1 MIAVVG
7 QILLYSAFILLMTSW
22 VLALVRPKIAVN
34 YQKAFAV
41 AHLVGIIGV
50 LGCLYY
56 LIFTN
61 QFQYYYVWHHTSL
74 STPFWFKVS
83 CLWEGQ
89 EGSFLLWNF
98 WNALIL
104 AWLSFSKKKVIKS
117 GLLFLIPVQL
127 VLLTMVFG
135 MEFPSSDFSIG
146 SSPFSL
152 LKDNIQ
158 SEVYTLNPNFIPI
171 DGTGMNALLQNY
183 WMVIHPPIIFLGF
196 ALAAVPFAICLG
208 ALLKKDTLVDWV
220 KPTMPWM
227 LAAVFFI
234 GLGMI
239 MGAYWAYETLNF
251 GGYWN
256 WDPVENA
263 IYIPWLVLLGALHLM
278 VVYTKKQKA
287 LKPLVLMTLSGF
299 LLVIYSTFL
308 TRSGILGE
316 SSVHSFTDLGLS
328 GQLLFFLLGFI
339 GLSAVVYIR
348 SLRFFPV
355 GATANTSFKSFEFW
369 VFVGVLVLAL
379 AAFQVLIPTSFPV
392 INAVAQLVGVHLKLA
407 PPADQVSY
415 YTNIQLWFS
424 LGLMFLTVVA
434 QLVYRKK
441 QFLNNLLDL
450 FFTPIVLTTVLVSLA
465 LLWFGYKKV
474 EYTLLLFVGVFSAVM
489 NILIFLKQREFG
501 QKSGGALAH
510 VGFVILVLGVLFSQG
525 YKKVLTETVQF
536 ENEMNRAGNVLLVKN
551 KPVKINDY
559 EVIYEQSFFKT
570 TTGSKIEKA
579 AVVPTFKPGI
589 LQAKQPFFVDGKRYK
604 KGDELSLDVEN
615 SYYRVVFQSE
625 KGNFSIEPRIQY
637 NSQMGVVASPDIST
651 GLFSDIYTHVS
662 NFADPNQ
669 KPDWSKAH
677 QLTLHLGDSVA
688 IGAKSLVLQSVNK
701 LNYDDENTVA
711 LKAHLLLATSD
722 TAYPMQPV
730 LLRKEGA
737 TQVVASELPEDGT
750 QLVFHGFNPE
760 NETYHFSYLSSPLD
774 WITIKSIRFPLIN
787 LVWLGAV
794 LMLIGISLSLIYRLQ
809 QVVKTKRLHV
819 KPVSVK
825 TYSLGRSLVQ
835 FIKN

>member
-1 MIAVVG
+1 MIASVG
-7 QILLYSAFILLMTSW
+7 QILIYAAFLL
-22 VLALVRPKIAVN
+22 VLITWGFVIKRSNLSERFT
-34 YQKAFAV
+34 KAFALS
-41 AHLVGIIGV
+41 HLVSVIGV
-50 LGCLYY
+50 LCSLYY

-61 QFQYYYVWHHTSL
+61 QFQYHYVWQHTSL

-98 WNALIL
+98 WNALIIVV
-104 AWLSFSKKKVIKS
+104 LSFSKNKVVKK

-127 VLLTMVFG
+127 VLLTMVMG
-135 MEFPSSDFSIG
+135 IKFPSSSLSIG

-152 LKDNIQ
+152 LKAHIQ
-158 SEVYTLNPNFIPI
+158 SEVYALNPDFIPT

-196 ALAAVPFAICLG
+196 AVSSVPFAICLG
-208 ALLKKDTLVDWV
+208 ALLKKETIADWV

-263 IYIPWLVLLGALHLM
+263 IYIPWLILLAALHLM

-287 LKPLVLMTLSGF
+287 LKPLVLLTIAGF

-308 TRSGILGE
+308 TRSGILGD

-328 GQLLFFLLGFI
+328 GQLLFFLLGFLL
-339 GLSAVVYIR
+339 LSVVVYIR

-355 GATANTSFKSFEFW
+355 VETAQPRVNNFEFW
-369 VFVGVLVLAL
+369 LLVGALVLAL
-379 AAFQVLIPTSFPV
+379 SAFQVLIPTSFPV
-392 INAVAQLVGVHLKLA
+392 INALGQSLGFQLKLA

-415 YTNIQLWFS
+415 YTDIQLWFS
-424 LGLMFLTVVA
+424 LLLMLLTVVA
-434 QLVYRKK
+434 QLLYRKK
-441 QFLNNLLDL
+441 QFLSDTLDT
-450 FFTPIVLTTVLVSLA
+450 FFTPIIITTLLVSTSLV
-465 LLWFGYKKV
+465 WFGFKNA
-474 EYTLLLFVGVFSAVM
+474 EYTLLLLVGVFSAVM
-489 NILIFLKQREFG
+489 NIKIFMKQREFV

-525 YKKVLTETVQF
+525 YKKVLTETTQF
-536 ENEMNRAGNVLLVKN
+536 ENEMNRAGNVLLVKD
-551 KPVKINDY
+551 KPIKINDY
-559 EVIYEQSFFKT
+559 EVVYEQAFFKT
-570 TTGSKIEKA
+570 ASGSRIEKT
-579 AVVPTFKPGI
+579 AVAPTFQPGV
-589 LQAKQPFFVDGKRYK
+589 LQVKQPLFVDGKHYEK
-604 KGDELSLDVEN
+604 DDALTLDVEN
-615 SYYRVVFQSE
+615 SYYRVSFISE
-625 KGNFSIEPRIQY
+625 KANFSIEPRIQY

-651 GLFSDIYTHVS
+651 GLYSDIYTHVS
-662 NFADPNQ
+662 NFPDPNQ
-669 KPDWSKAH
+669 LPDWSKAH
-677 QLTLHLGDSVA
+677 QLTLSMGDSVV

-701 LNYDDENTVA
+701 LNYDDKSTVA
-711 LKAHLLLATSD
+711 LKAHVILKTADTS
-722 TAYPMQPV
+722 YRMQPV
-730 LLRKEGA
+730 LLRKEGV
-737 TQVVASELPEDGT
+737 TQVVAGEIPEDGS

-787 LVWLGAV
+787 LVWLGAM
-794 LMLIGISLSLIYRLQ
+794 LMLIGISLSFVYRLQ
-809 QVVKTKRLHV
+809 TVQIKYLFV
-819 KPVSVK
+819 KPISIK
-825 TYSLGRSLVQ
+825 TYALGRSLVQ
-835 FIKN
+835 FIKS